1 MASMGQVEALALEL
15 LEYKVEEYVA
25 KRSVRGG
32 VKTMWDLLQMVT
44 RDKERLTG
52 EQRARLD
59 QVTATL
65 QAAGGNSAPAPV
77 SGLDIDSLVLGAEP
91 EVELAEEEA
100 PVRPPDTPEEREE
113 HAVLQRLARRV
124 WWDELEGFVQQVAAS
139 WRSQRDRYAA
149 RIAYATLQNL
159 RRNVARPTFVRD
171 ASLRGFKVV
180 EPIPNLSDPLVS
192 LSDVDSLAEI
202 AREVINL
209 VMTIGKE
216 GGPLPEVAVPETQ
229 ALQYVRQAALVVA
242 ADPYAG
248 RTSPIDA
255 RMPSSRQLRL
265 AIQELNRERL
275 PEEQKAVQRREL
287 ERRLGEALAMERNE
301 RMAFHRDAAMLQD
314 VVHTFFERL
323 ADYLPT
329 SVGGRASGPQLSGGV
344 LFGVNPALR
353 VESIS
358 PAATEITVRLVGPVR
373 LSMGGHDFA
382 FSGAGAS
389 RVLFVDDRQ
398 VDLDRTSVVQLGR
411 DRLAVFREGEYVHL
425 RLRDEGRSLA
435 VRLAEALV
443 VLHVLTSP
451 KRDDL
456 MTVAKVIANT
466 VRGEPQE
473 LVVMALNRANHIASR
488 APDRRQALMGLFRG
502 AARATGV
509 DIDNTTVAELVDLIE
524 GAFEADPN
532 DVDGALERSGADE
545 RSFHTLTGEPLTVE
559 LAGQKITVRQYRG
572 RSGGSLESLVA
583 MLPGQVLGSFTDY
596 LLAPLGSGTLLFVR
610 GDSDLA
616 VLYLSQARIYST
628 AV

>member
-1 MASMGQVEALALEL
+1 MSVMLQPGNLALEL

-25 KRSVRGG
+25 KRTVRGG
-32 VKTMWDLLQMVT
+32 IKTMWELFELLS
-44 RDKERLTG
+44 RDREQLSS
-52 EQRARLD
+52 EQRRRLD
-59 QVTATL
+59 DVGTTL
-65 QAAGGNSAPAPV
+65 QSTSQSGPLPAGKNLGIDDLV
-77 SGLDIDSLVLGAEP
+77 IGSGAD
-91 EVELAEEEA
+91 VELAEEEA
-100 PVRPPDTPEEREE
+100 PARPPDSPEEREE

-124 WWDELEGFVQQVAAS
+124 WWDELDGFVQQVAAS
-139 WRSQRDRYAA
+139 WRSQRDRYAP
-149 RIAYATLQNL
+149 RIVYAALRNLQANST
-159 RRNVARPTFVRD
+159 RSTFVHD
-171 ASLRGFKVV
+171 TSLRGFRVV
-180 EPIPNLSDPLVS
+180 TPIPSLSDPLVS
-192 LSDVDSLAEI
+192 LSDVDSLSEI
-202 AREVINL
+202 ARDVINL
-209 VMTIGKE
+209 IMTLGKE
-216 GGPLPEVAVPETQ
+216 GSPYPDLVVPEAQ
-229 ALQYVRQAALVVA
+229 ALQYVRQLALAVA

-248 RTSPIDA
+248 RSSPIDA
-255 RMPSSRQLRL
+255 KLPSSRQLRL
-265 AIQELNRERL
+265 AIQELDRERL
-275 PEEQKAVQRREL
+275 PDDERAAQRRAL
-287 ERRLGEALAMERNE
+287 EKRLAEIIAMERNE
-301 RMAFHRDAAMLQD
+301 RMSFNRDAAMLQD
-314 VVHTFFERL
+314 VVHAFFERL

-329 SVGGRASGPQLSGGV
+329 SVGGRASGPQLAGGV

-353 VESIS
+353 VDHIG
-358 PAATEITVRLVGPVR
+358 PAVNEVTVRLVGPVR

-473 LVVMALNRANHIASR
+473 LVVLALNRANHIASR
-488 APDRRQALMGLFRG
+488 APDRRQALTGLFRG

-509 DIDNTTVAELVDLIE
+509 DIDNATVAELVDLIE
-524 GAFEADPN
+524 NAFELDPN
-532 DVDGALERSGADE
+532 DVDGALERAGADE
-545 RSFHTLTGEPLTVE
+545 QSFHTLTGEPLTVE

>member
-1 MASMGQVEALALEL
+1 MLQPWNLALEL

-25 KRSVRGG
+25 KRTVRGG
-32 VKTMWDLLQMVT
+32 VKTMWELFELLG
-44 RDKERLTG
+44 RDR
-52 EQRARLD
+52 EQLSSDQRRRLD
-59 QVTATL
+59 DIGTNL
-65 QAAGGNSAPAPV
+65 QSASQ
-77 SGLDIDSLVLGAEP
+77 SGPMPSGKGFGIDDLVIGSGSD
-91 EVELAEEEA
+91 VELAEQEA
-100 PVRPPDTPEEREE
+100 PARPPDSPEEREE

-124 WWDELEGFVQQVAAS
+124 WWDELDGFVQQVAAS
-139 WRSQRDRYAA
+139 WRSQRDRYAP
-149 RIAYATLQNL
+149 RIVYAALQNL
-159 RRNVARPTFVRD
+159 RANSTRSTFVRD
-171 ASLRGFKVV
+171 TSLRGFRVV
-180 EPIPNLSDPLVS
+180 TPIPSLSDPLVS
-192 LSDVDSLAEI
+192 LSDVDSLSEI
-202 AREVINL
+202 ARDVINL
-209 VMTIGKE
+209 IMTLGKE
-216 GGPLPEVAVPETQ
+216 GSPYPDLVVPEAQ
-229 ALQYVRQAALVVA
+229 ALQYVRQLALAVA

-248 RTSPIDA
+248 RSSPIDA
-255 RMPSSRQLRL
+255 KLPSSRQLRL
-265 AIQELNRERL
+265 AIQELDRERL
-275 PEEQKAVQRREL
+275 PDDERAAQRRAL
-287 ERRLGEALAMERNE
+287 EKRLAEIIAMERNE
-301 RMAFHRDAAMLQD
+301 RLSFNRDAAMLQD
-314 VVHTFFERL
+314 VVHAFFERL

-329 SVGGRASGPQLSGGV
+329 AVGGRASGPQLAGGV

-353 VESIS
+353 VDHIG
-358 PAATEITVRLVGPVR
+358 PAVNEVTVRLVGPVR

-398 VDLDRTSVVQLGR
+398 VDLERTSVVQLGR
-411 DRLAVFREGEYVHL
+411 DRLAVFREADYVHL

-473 LVVMALNRANHIASR
+473 LVVQALSRANHIASR
-488 APDRRQALMGLFRG
+488 APDRRQALVGLFRG

>member
-1 MASMGQVEALALEL
+1 MSVMLQQASLALEL

-25 KRSVRGG
+25 KRTVRGG
-32 VKTMWDLLQMVT
+32 VRSMWDLLEQVN
-44 RDKERLTG
+44 RDREQLSNDQKRRLENIGTSLQSISDSG
-52 EQRARLD
+52 PLPAGR
-59 QVTATL
+59 TL
-65 QAAGGNSAPAPV
+65 G
-77 SGLDIDSLVLGAEP
+77 IDDLVIGSSED
-91 EVELAEEEA
+91 VELAEEEA
-100 PVRPPDTPEEREE
+100 PARPPDTPEEREE

-124 WWDELEGFVQQVAAS
+124 WWDDLDGFVQQLAAS
-139 WRSQRDRYAA
+139 WRSQRDRYAP
-149 RIAYATLQNL
+149 RIVYAALQNL
-159 RRNVARPTFVRD
+159 QANSTRTTFVRD
-171 ASLRGFKVV
+171 TSLRGFKVV
-180 EPIPNLSDPLVS
+180 KPIPSLSDPLVS

-202 AREVINL
+202 ARDVINL
-209 VMTIGKE
+209 IMTLGKE
-216 GGPLPEVAVPETQ
+216 GSPFPDLVVPEAQ
-229 ALQYVRQAALVVA
+229 ALQYVRQVALAVA

-248 RTSPIDA
+248 RSSPINA
-255 RMPSSRQLRL
+255 KLPSSRQLRL
-265 AIQELNRERL
+265 AIQELERERL
-275 PEEQKAVQRREL
+275 PDDEKAAQRRAL
-287 ERRLGEALAMERNE
+287 EKRLAEIVALERNE
-301 RMAFHRDAAMLQD
+301 RMSFHRDAAMLQD
-314 VVHTFFERL
+314 VVHAFFERL

-329 SVGGRASGPQLSGGV
+329 NVGGHATGPQLGGGV

-353 VESIS
+353 VDHIG
-358 PAATEITVRLVGPVR
+358 PAATEVTVRLVGPVR

-398 VDLDRTSVVQLGR
+398 VDLDRTSVLQLGR
-411 DRLAVFREGEYVHL
+411 DRLAVFREADYVHL

-451 KRDDL
+451 KRDEL
-456 MTVAKVIANT
+456 MTVAKVIANS

-473 LVVMALNRANHIASR
+473 LVVQALNRANHIASR
-488 APDRRQALMGLFRG
+488 APDKRQALTGLFRG

-509 DIDNTTVAELVDLIE
+509 DIDNATVAELVGLIAD
-524 GAFEADPN
+524 AFELDPS
-532 DVDGALERSGADE
+532 DVDGALARAKADE
-545 RSFHTLTGEPLTVE
+545 QSFHALTGEPLTVE

-572 RSGGSLESLVA
+572 RSGGSFESLVA

-616 VLYLSQARIYST
+616 VLYLAQARIYST

>member
-1 MASMGQVEALALEL
+1 MAAMGQVEALALEL

-25 KRSVRGG
+25 KRQVRGG
-32 VKTMWDLLQMVT
+32 VKSMWDLLELLT
-44 RDKERLTG
+44 RERERLTN
-52 EQRARLD
+52 EQRGRLD
-59 QVTATL
+59 QVTASL
-65 QAAGGNSAPAPV
+65 QAAGGGPAPAPV
-77 SGLDIDSLVLGAEP
+77 PTVDIDSLVLGAEP
-91 EVELAEEEA
+91 DVELAEEEA
-100 PVRPPDTPEEREE
+100 LARPPDTPEEREE

-171 ASLRGFKVV
+171 ASLKGFKVV
-180 EPIPNLSDPLVS
+180 EPIPSLGDPLVS

-202 AREVINL
+202 ARELINL
-209 VMTIGKE
+209 IMTIGKD
-216 GGPLPEVAVPETQ
+216 GGALPEVAVPESQ
-229 ALQYVRQAALVVA
+229 ALQYVRQAALLVA

-248 RTSPIDA
+248 RTSPIDT
-255 RMPSSRQLRL
+255 RMPSSKQLRL

-275 PEEQKAVQRREL
+275 PEEQKAAQRREL
-287 ERRLGEALAMERNE
+287 ERRLAEALQQERNE
-301 RMAFHRDAAMLQD
+301 RLAFHRDAAMLQD

-389 RVLFVDDRQ
+389 RVLFVDDQ
-398 VDLDRTSVVQLGR
+398 EVDLSGAAVVQLGR
-411 DRLAVFREGEYVHL
+411 ERLAVFREGDYVHL

-435 VRLAEALV
+435 LRLAEALV

-451 KRDDL
+451 KREDL
-456 MTVAKVIANT
+456 LTVAKVIANT

-473 LVVMALNRANHIASR
+473 LVVQAMNRANQISAR
-488 APDRRQALMGLFRG
+488 APDRRQALMGLWRG
-502 AARATGV
+502 AARAAGV
-509 DIDNTTVAELVDLIE
+509 DLDNATVEGLVQRIMD
-524 GAFEADPN
+524 AVTMDPG
-532 DVDGALERSGADE
+532 DVDGALARAQADE
-545 RSFHTLTGEPLTVE
+545 TSFHTLTGEPLTVE

-572 RSGGSLESLVA
+572 RTRGSQESLVA

-596 LLAPLGSGTLLFVR
+596 LLAPLGAGTLLFVR
-610 GDSDLA
+610 GESDLA
-616 VLYLSQARIYST
+616 VLHLARARLFST

>member
-1 MASMGQVEALALEL
+1 MAAMGQVEALALEL

-32 VKTMWDLLQMVT
+32 VKTMWDLLELVT
-44 RDKERLTG
+44 RERERLTS

-59 QVTATL
+59 QVTAAL
-65 QAAGGNSAPAPV
+65 QAAGGAKDPGPGRA
-77 SGLDIDSLVLGAEP
+77 LDIDTLFLGTEP
-91 EVELAEEEA
+91 DVELAEDEA
-100 PVRPPDTPEEREE
+100 PARPPDTPEEREE

-124 WWDELEGFVQQVAAS
+124 WWDELDGFVQQLAAS

-159 RRNVARPTFVRD
+159 KRNVLREAFVRD
-171 ASLRGFKVV
+171 SSLRGFKVV
-180 EPIPNLSDPLVS
+180 EPIPSLADPLVS

-202 AREVINL
+202 ARDLINL
-209 VMTIGKE
+209 IMTIGKE
-216 GGPLPEVAVPETQ
+216 GGPLPEVAVPESQ
-229 ALQYVRQAALVVA
+229 ALQYVRQAALAVA

-248 RTSPIDA
+248 RNSPIDP
-255 RMPSSRQLRL
+255 RLPSSRQLRL
-265 AIQELNRERL
+265 AIQELNREML

-301 RMAFHRDAAMLQD
+301 RMMFHRDAAMLQD

-329 SVGGRASGPQLSGGV
+329 SVGGRASGPQLGGGV

-353 VESIS
+353 VEHIS
-358 PAATEITVRLVGPVR
+358 PATTEITVRLVGPVR

-389 RVLFVDDRQ
+389 RVLFVDDQ
-398 VDLDRTSVVQLGR
+398 EVSLTGASVVQLGR
-411 DRLAVFREGEYVHL
+411 ERLAVFREGDYVHL

-435 VRLAEALV
+435 LRLAEALV

-451 KRDDL
+451 RREDL
-456 MTVAKVIANT
+456 LTVAKVIANT

-473 LVVMALNRANHIASR
+473 LVVQALNRANHISSR
-488 APDRRQALMGLFRG
+488 APDRRQALTGLLRG

-509 DIDNTTVAELVDLIE
+509 DLDNATVAALVDKIMDAVTL
-524 GAFEADPN
+524 DPG
-532 DVDGALERSGADE
+532 DVEGALERAQADE
-545 RSFHTLTGEPLTVE
+545 QSFHSLTGEPLTVE

-572 RSGGSLESLVA
+572 RTRGSQESLVA

-596 LLAPLGSGTLLFVR
+596 LIAPLGAGTLLFVR
-610 GDSDLA
+610 GDTDLA
-616 VLYLSQARIYST
+616 VLHLAKARLFST

>member
-1 MASMGQVEALALEL
+1 MSAMLQPGNLALEL

-25 KRSVRGG
+25 KRTVRGG
-32 VKTMWDLLQMVT
+32 IKTMWELFELLS
-44 RDKERLTG
+44 RDR
-52 EQRARLD
+52 EQLSSDQRRRLD
-59 QVTATL
+59 DLGTTL
-65 QAAGGNSAPAPV
+65 QSTSQ
-77 SGLDIDSLVLGAEP
+77 SGPLPSGKNLGIDDLVLGSGAD
-91 EVELAEEEA
+91 VELAEEEA
-100 PVRPPDTPEEREE
+100 PARPPDSPEEREE

-124 WWDELEGFVQQVAAS
+124 WWDELDGFVQQVAAS
-139 WRSQRDRYAA
+139 WRSQRDRYAP
-149 RIAYATLQNL
+149 RIVYAALQNL
-159 RRNVARPTFVRD
+159 QANSTRSTFVRD
-171 ASLRGFKVV
+171 TSLRGFRVV
-180 EPIPNLSDPLVS
+180 APIPSLSDPLVS
-192 LSDVDSLAEI
+192 LSDVDSLSEI
-202 AREVINL
+202 ARDVINL
-209 VMTIGKE
+209 IMTLGKE
-216 GGPLPEVAVPETQ
+216 GSPYPDLAVPEAQ
-229 ALQYVRQAALVVA
+229 ALQYVRQLALAVA

-248 RTSPIDA
+248 RSSPIDA
-255 RMPSSRQLRL
+255 KLPSSRQLRL
-265 AIQELNRERL
+265 AIQELDRERL
-275 PEEQKAVQRREL
+275 PDDERAAQRRAL
-287 ERRLGEALAMERNE
+287 EKRLAEIIAMERNE
-301 RMAFHRDAAMLQD
+301 RMSFNRDAAMLQD
-314 VVHTFFERL
+314 VVHAFFERL

-329 SVGGRASGPQLSGGV
+329 SVGGRASGPQLAGGV

-353 VESIS
+353 VDHIG
-358 PAATEITVRLVGPVR
+358 PAVNEVTVRLVGPVR

-488 APDRRQALMGLFRG
+488 APDRRQALTGLFRG

-509 DIDNTTVAELVDLIE
+509 DIDNATVAELVDLIE
-524 GAFEADPN
+524 NAFELDPN
-532 DVDGALERSGADE
+532 DVDGALERAGADE
-545 RSFHTLTGEPLTVE
+545 QSFHTLTGEPLTVE

>member
-1 MASMGQVEALALEL
+1 MGQVEALALEL

-44 RDKERLTG
+44 RDRERLTG

-229 ALQYVRQAALVVA
+229 ALQYVRQAALAVA

-314 VVHTFFERL
+314 VVRTFFERL

-329 SVGGRASGPQLSGGV
+329 TVGGRASGPQLSGGV

-353 VESIS
+353 VEHIS
-358 PAATEITVRLVGPVR
+358 PATTEITVRLVGPVR

-382 FSGAGAS
+382 FSG
-389 RVLFVDDRQ
+389 
-398 VDLDRTSVVQLGR
+398 
-411 DRLAVFREGEYVHL
+411 
-425 RLRDEGRSLA
+425 
-435 VRLAEALV
+435 
-443 VLHVLTSP
+443 
-451 KRDDL
+451 
-456 MTVAKVIANT
+456 
-466 VRGEPQE
+466 
-473 LVVMALNRANHIASR
+473 
-488 APDRRQALMGLFRG
+488 
-502 AARATGV
+502 TG
-509 DIDNTTVAELVDLIE
+509 
-524 GAFEADPN
+524 
-532 DVDGALERSGADE
+532 
-545 RSFHTLTGEPLTVE
+545 
-559 LAGQKITVRQYRG
+559 
-572 RSGGSLESLVA
+572 
-583 MLPGQVLGSFTDY
+583 
-596 LLAPLGSGTLLFVR
+596 
-610 GDSDLA
+610 
-616 VLYLSQARIYST
+616 
-628 AV
+628 

>member
-1 MASMGQVEALALEL
+1 MLQPWNLALEL

-25 KRSVRGG
+25 KRTVRGG
-32 VKTMWDLLQMVT
+32 VKTMWELFELLG
-44 RDKERLTG
+44 RDR
-52 EQRARLD
+52 EQLSSDQRRRLD
-59 QVTATL
+59 DIGSNL
-65 QAAGGNSAPAPV
+65 QSASQ
-77 SGLDIDSLVLGAEP
+77 SGPMPSGKGFGIDDLVIGSGSD
-91 EVELAEEEA
+91 VELAEQEA
-100 PVRPPDTPEEREE
+100 PARPPDSPEEREE

-124 WWDELEGFVQQVAAS
+124 WWDELDGFVQQVAAS
-139 WRSQRDRYAA
+139 WRSQRDRYAP
-149 RIAYATLQNL
+149 RIVYAALQNL
-159 RRNVARPTFVRD
+159 RANSTRSTFVRD
-171 ASLRGFKVV
+171 TSLRGFRVV
-180 EPIPNLSDPLVS
+180 TPIPSLSDPLVS
-192 LSDVDSLAEI
+192 LSDVDSLSEI
-202 AREVINL
+202 ARDVINL
-209 VMTIGKE
+209 IMTLGKE
-216 GGPLPEVAVPETQ
+216 GSPYPDLVVPEAQ
-229 ALQYVRQAALVVA
+229 ALQYVRQVALAVA

-248 RTSPIDA
+248 RSSPIDA
-255 RMPSSRQLRL
+255 KLPSSRQLRL
-265 AIQELNRERL
+265 AIQELDRERL
-275 PEEQKAVQRREL
+275 PDDERAAQRRAL
-287 ERRLGEALAMERNE
+287 EKRLAEIIAMERNE
-301 RMAFHRDAAMLQD
+301 RMSFNRDAAMLQD
-314 VVHTFFERL
+314 VVHAFFERL

-329 SVGGRASGPQLSGGV
+329 GVGGRASGPQLAGGV

-353 VESIS
+353 VDHIG
-358 PAATEITVRLVGPVR
+358 PAVNEVTVRLVGPVR

-398 VDLDRTSVVQLGR
+398 VDLERTSVVQLGR
-411 DRLAVFREGEYVHL
+411 DRLAVFREADYVHL

-435 VRLAEALV
+435 VRLSEALV

-473 LVVMALNRANHIASR
+473 LVVLALSRANHIASR
-488 APDRRQALMGLFRG
+488 APDRRQALVGLFRG

-509 DIDNTTVAELVDLIE
+509 DIDNATVAELVDLIE

-545 RSFHTLTGEPLTVE
+545 QSFHTLTGEPLTVE